1 MKIIKDFSNYCLKNT
16 TDDKLGILNKSLNS
30 IDFLINQ
37 RFRGF
42 DYKCSY
48 RVGDFV
54 WIEYG
59 DNPEPELSFEHL
71 GIIIMKKNHAYYT
84 LPITTPKKHN
94 KLHMNAYHKKDNP
107 KGNNNFILIKKD
119 YFPFLLHDSVIKVS
133 ELRLVSEK
141 RLRNSIGHISF
152 ENEKM
157 QEIIKIAHRF
167 YFSTYDYKLNQ
178 LEKKTRY

>member
-16 TDDKLGILNKSLNS
+16 TDDKLGILNRSLNS

-84 LPITTPKKHN
+84 LPITTQKN
-94 KLHMNAYHKKDNP
+94 
-107 KGNNNFILIKKD
+107 
-119 YFPFLLHDSVIKVS
+119 
-133 ELRLVSEK
+133 
-141 RLRNSIGHISF
+141 
-152 ENEKM
+152 
-157 QEIIKIAHRF
+157 IINYI
-167 YFSTYDYKLNQ
+167 
-178 LEKKTRY
+178 

>member
-1 MKIIKDFSNYCLKNT
+1 M
-16 TDDKLGILNKSLNS
+16 NS

-37 RFRGF
+37 RFIGF

-84 LPITTPKKHN
+84 LPFTTSKKPN

-107 KGNNNFILIKKD
+107 K
-119 YFPFLLHDSVIKVS
+119 
-133 ELRLVSEK
+133 K
-141 RLRNSIGHISF
+141 RRFSF
-152 ENEKM
+152 
-157 QEIIKIAHRF
+157 F
-167 YFSTYDYKLNQ
+167 VT
-178 LEKKTRY
+178 